1 MVEFEVRLEVMENNQ
16 DEMIKTI
23 ELLTSSQD
31 KMVSM
36 VQEMY
41 NIMKSSTNAY
51 GSLFSFDGKKID
63 APKLTENDGSM
74 GVVRDNLRLTNLG

>member
-16 DEMIKTI
+16 DEMIKTT

-36 VQEMY
+36 V
-41 NIMKSSTNAY
+41 
-51 GSLFSFDGKKID
+51 
-63 APKLTENDGSM
+63 
-74 GVVRDNLRLTNLG
+74 

>member
-1 MVEFEVRLEVMENNQ
+1 MMVEFEVRLEVMENNQ

-36 VQEMY
+36 V
-41 NIMKSSTNAY
+41 
-51 GSLFSFDGKKID
+51 
-63 APKLTENDGSM
+63 
-74 GVVRDNLRLTNLG
+74 

>member
-36 VQEMY
+36 V
-41 NIMKSSTNAY
+41 
-51 GSLFSFDGKKID
+51 
-63 APKLTENDGSM
+63 
-74 GVVRDNLRLTNLG
+74 